1 MNKDRLNYLLDLQ
14 YKYKSGMIDEDEI
27 NEEDKKDLINLYKIQ
42 NLEKSKENKKRLLE
56 ILNNKDE

>member
-1 MNKDRLNYLLDLQ
+1 MNQDRLNYLLDLQ

>member
-1 MNKDRLNYLLDLQ
+1 
-14 YKYKSGMIDEDEI
+14 MIDEDEI

>member
-56 ILNNKDE
+56 ILNNKYE